1 MERWSF
7 WKVAA
12 AIALGGA
19 GAIALWQL
27 LVRLYPVIVILGAG
41 LLIAYLL
48 DPALDRLERR
58 GWSRQSAVWAVT
70 VVVALAVIVAG
81 SVGLPILIREL
92 QLAAD
97 NWPDYAAAADQ
108 LRQSAEASLAGYLHR
123 HFLTVEIMPYLDAKL
138 DEAGAWAAEHI
149 PEILMWASDR
159 LARSL
164 SLLAVV
170 LIVAAVG
177 FQFMMVLDPMRRQV
191 SGLLSADGKAEVAEL
206 DREINVML
214 GHYLRGLAVTCVT
227 VAIATAV
234 LLESIGA
241 FTGSEYGVL
250 IGALSGIIYV
260 VPWLGT
266 AISATAAALFGYL
279 TADHH
284 ALIAGAAGL
293 AVVLLVN
300 QLSDTFVMP
309 RIVGRRIGLHPLVVF
324 FALLAGYTLGGVWGT
339 ILATPTA
346 AALKIVLCR
355 WLPICQEPAEAPPRR
370 KRLTVDMRALAEQIT
385 VVFRPIARRIH
396 DTFAEA
402 DGHAEEQQ
410 QGTEDH
416 TDTDNADSA
425 ENASK

>member
-7 WKVAA
+7 SKVTA

-19 GAIALWQL
+19 GAFALWQL
-27 LVRLYPVIVILGAG
+27 LARLYPVIVILGAG

-58 GWSRQSAVWAVT
+58 GWSRQRAVWAVT
-70 VVVALAVIVAG
+70 AVVALAVIVAG
-81 SVGLPILIREL
+81 SVGLPIVIREL

-97 NWPDYAAAADQ
+97 NWPDYAASADQ
-108 LRQSAEASLAGYLHR
+108 LCERAENALEGYLRR
-123 HFLTVEIMPYLDAKL
+123 HFPTVDIMPYLDAKL

-149 PEILMWASDR
+149 PEILVWASDR

-164 SLLAVV
+164 SLLGVV
-170 LIVAAVG
+170 LIVAAVA
-177 FQFMMVLDPMRRQV
+177 FQFMMVLEPMRRQV

-214 GHYLRGLAVTCVT
+214 GQYLRGLALTCVT
-227 VAIATAV
+227 VGIATAV
-234 LLESIGA
+234 LLEIVGA
-241 FTGSEYGVL
+241 FTASEYGVL

-266 AISATAAALFGYL
+266 ALSAAAAGLFGYV

-300 QLSDTFVMP
+300 QLSDSFVMP

-324 FALLAGYTLGGVWGT
+324 FALLAGYNLGGVWGT
-339 ILATPTA
+339 ILATPVA

-355 WLPICQEPAEAPPRR
+355 WLPICEEAAEAPPRR
-370 KRLTVDMRALAEQIT
+370 KRLTVNMRALAEQIT
-385 VVFRPIARRIH
+385 GAFRPIARRIQNTFGEAEG
-396 DTFAEA
+396 DTE
-402 DGHAEEQQ
+402 EEQQ
-410 QGTEDH
+410 RTEDPR
-416 TDTDNADSA
+416 DAESA
-425 ENASK
+425 ENGRE